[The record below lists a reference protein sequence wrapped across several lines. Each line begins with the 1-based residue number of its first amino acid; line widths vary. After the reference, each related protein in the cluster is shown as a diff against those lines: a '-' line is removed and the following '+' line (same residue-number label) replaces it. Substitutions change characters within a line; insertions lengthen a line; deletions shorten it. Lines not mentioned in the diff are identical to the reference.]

1 MSRFFMEKEIFE
13 TGLVLEKIA
22 LKYIINNN
30 IDFGFEI
37 ENNIK
42 KLIFIASGSS
52 YNGCQIAGR
61 YLFENLNIDYEC
73 YYSSEFL
80 ISKPKIY
87 EDEEVLYIF
96 ASQSGETTDTLNALK
111 YVSKYT
117 SKTFAFV
124 NNDNSIIYNIAKYK
138 INTFAG
144 IEKSIASTKALCAQ
158 IFCIILLGYRLK
170 NEFNPKLLEIPKLIK
185 MFLNDY
191 KEGKNIIKFE
201 IQKLTSELKNISS
214 FVFLGSQNDL
224 NIANEA
230 SLKLSETSYINSI
243 AFPFGEFLH
252 GHLAILNK
260 NIPVLAITSQSFKDF
275 EFECL
280 DKIKQ
285 KYPNTLITNL
295 ANQKSCYNKAQ
306 SSFLYDSCDNKIYEI
321 FIKLIIIQLFAFN
334 ISINL
339 KHDVDNPNGLSKVV
353 K

>member
-13 TGLVLEKIA
+13 TGLVLAKIV
-22 LKYIINNN
+22 LKYIIGTN

-37 ENNIK
+37 GNNIK

-52 YNGCQIAGR
+52 FNGCQIAGK
-61 YLFENLNIDYEC
+61 YLMENLNFEYEC
-73 YYSSEFL
+73 YYSSEVL

-87 EDEEVLYIF
+87 EDEDVLYIF

-117 SKTFAFV
+117 SKIFAFV
-124 NNDNSIIYNIAKYK
+124 NNDNSIIYNVAKYK
-138 INTFAG
+138 INTLAG
-144 IEKSIASTKALCAQ
+144 SERSIASTKALCAQ

-185 MFLNDY
+185 IFLNDY
-191 KEGKNIIKFE
+191 KEEKNSIKSE

-214 FVFLGSQNDL
+214 FVFLGSQNNL

-260 NIPVLAITSQSFKDF
+260 NIPVLAITSKSFKDF

-285 KYPNTLITNL
+285 NYPNALIINL
-295 ANQKSCYNKAQ
+295 SNQKSVYDKAQ
-306 SSFLYDSCDNKIYEI
+306 FSLLYDDCRNKVCEI
-321 FIKLIIIQLFAFN
+321 FIKLIIMQLFAFN
-334 ISINL
+334 ISISL